1 MAKTQNPGELAPE
14 AYQFQLT
21 FEPSAFFSSIKDAFI
36 KIKDGSKG
44 SIIESVAAGVFK
56 TFVPETSVEN
66 RAYTLLYRAMLKA
79 CLAVFIEDEEIRKII
94 DETENLAAQKADF
107 NAQANALLH
116 KVTIERGFF
125 LQPQAH
131 PFVKGMQQLYQS
143 WMQQVLG
150 LSDKQSDALCQ
161 TLPGKFLRELAL
173 EWETHPSDYEPIQG
187 YFQNPFIEALQE
199 EKKWQEYNA
208 QLISMYAQPVFGDVQ
223 MSLAD
228 IYIEPD
234 FRVHR
239 RCVAEKDGSDYIY
252 DEDDFVIPKNQGNLH
267 QYLLELL
274 NGKNPLNLE
283 AEQSN
288 FVLLL
293 GQPGQGKTSFCK
305 RTIFQLL
312 TEHPNSVKRVFF
324 VRLRDISDVKALINE
339 PLEVIAKEIA
349 GDYLDTFEPLKKS
362 DFKDCL
368 LILDGLDE
376 LFMHQGLT
384 NSDIKN
390 LITNLSKL
398 KNIHLLVTTRYNY
411 IDIQD
416 LSGTNQ
422 LVLRLNEFDLAQQK
436 EWLRR
441 YKSKYE
447 CQLDEVKLEEIYNSE
462 DERFKDLKNLVNQ
475 PILLQIVAK
484 ADFKI
489 DEQTNRAK
497 LYEELF
503 DTLLKRKWA
512 SDGQLDKYRNLDEK
526 DFRQLLQ
533 NIAIH
538 IFHSEF
544 EYVRRADFENEGN
557 LKKTVNRLARKMRL
571 EQLDI
576 KDLLKDILVSFYFK
590 NVAKNA
596 DDRLDDDRH
605 QAYAIEFYH
614 KSLQEYLVA
623 EKIWYF
629 FKEELVKKEEDDWEG
644 ALESVF
650 ELLSPKMITTEIREY
665 LIQIIENDKEASV
678 KKDLIIH
685 LKGYLAKFI
694 EHDFLFEYQAEKSTR
709 SNPINA
715 AQATFFGYW
724 KVLSHLGI
732 TENIIPATQQQ
743 RFADLVRSFSVL
755 NWMPLNLL
763 KTDLLKADLLKANLR
778 EANLR
783 EANLREAVLSKAVL
797 SKADLFKAD
806 LFKAD
811 LLNADLRNA
820 VLCNADLRNAVL
832 SYADLREANLFRAV
846 LSYTVL
852 SKAVLRNATF
862 HYAILSY
869 ADLFNADLSYADF
882 SYADLSYADLSYA
895 DLRNADLFKADLRNA
910 VLRNADLRN
919 SDLFKADLRNAVL
932 YHADLKNT
940 DFTNAIIDETTRL
953 EGVKNID
960 TAIFTG
966 TIYEGKLGRTVQEE
980 EA

>member
-1 MAKTQNPGELAPE
+1 MAKTKNPGELTPE
-14 AYQFQLT
+14 AYQFKLT
-21 FEPSAFFSSIKDAFI
+21 FEPAAFFTSIKDAFV
-36 KIKDGSKG
+36 KIQDGSKG
-44 SIIESVAAGVFK
+44 SIIEAVAGGVFK
-56 TFVPETSVEN
+56 TFVPGTNVEN
-66 RAYTLLYRAMLKA
+66 RAYTLLYRAMHRA
-79 CLAVFIEDEEIRKII
+79 CIAVFTDDEEIQKIV
-94 DETENLAAQKADF
+94 DETKNLAAQKADF

-116 KVTIERGFF
+116 DITIDHSFF
-125 LQPQAH
+125 LQAQAH

-173 EWETHPSDYEPIQG
+173 EWEAHPSDYEAIQA

-208 QLISMYAQPVFGDVQ
+208 QLISMYAQPVFGDAQ
-223 MSLAD
+223 MALAD

-239 RCVAEKDGSDYIY
+239 KCVSEQERSNYTPDQ
-252 DEDDFVIPKNQGNLH
+252 DDFVIPEYQGNLH
-267 QYLLELL
+267 QYLFELL
-274 NGKNPLNLE
+274 DGKNPLNLP
-283 AEQSN
+283 AERSN
-288 FVLLL
+288 FILLL

-305 RTIFQLL
+305 RSIFQLL
-312 TEHPNSVKRVFF
+312 TEHPDLLQRVFF
-324 VRLRDISDVKALINE
+324 VRLRDISDVKGLINE

-349 GDYLDTFEPLKKS
+349 GDYFDTFEPLKKS
-362 DFKDCL
+362 DFKDGL

-384 NSDIKN
+384 NADIKN

-411 IDIQD
+411 IDIHE

-422 LVLRLNEFDLAQQK
+422 LVLRLNELNLEQQK

-441 YKSKYE
+441 YKSKYA
-447 CQLDEVKLEEIYNSE
+447 CQLDETKLEEIDNSD

-512 SDGQLDKYRNLDEK
+512 SDGQLDKYQGLEEK
-526 DFRQLLQ
+526 DFRNLLQ

-544 EYVRRADFENEGN
+544 EYVRRADFEKDGN
-557 LKKTVNRLARKMRL
+557 LKKTVNRLARKMSL
-571 EQLDI
+571 EKLDI

-596 DDRLDDDRH
+596 EDRLDDDRH
-605 QAYAIEFYH
+605 QDYAIEFYH

-629 FKEELVKKEEDDWEG
+629 FKEELKKKEEDDWEG

-650 ELLSPKMITTEIREY
+650 ELLSPKMITREITNY
-665 LIQIIENDKEASV
+665 LIQSIENDGADELKNE
-678 KKDLIIH
+678 LITL
-685 LKGYLAKFI
+685 LKGYLPNFI
-694 EHDFLFEYQAEKSTR
+694 EHDFLYEYYAKI
-709 SNPINA
+709 NPRKNPFNA

-724 KVLSHLGI
+724 TVLSYLGI
-732 TENIIPATQQQ
+732 EENVIPDSQRF
-743 RFADLVRSFSVL
+743 RFADLVRSFNVL
-755 NWMPLNLL
+755 KRMSLLTLHRQNL
-763 KTDLLKADLLKANLR
+763 AAANLTY
-778 EANLR
+778 
-783 EANLREAVLSKAVL
+783 
-797 SKADLFKAD
+797 
-806 LFKAD
+806 
-811 LLNADLRNA
+811 ADLRNIN
-820 VLCNADLRNAVL
+820 LF
-832 SYADLREANLFRAV
+832 EANLNFAN
-846 LSYTVL
+846 LTETNL
-852 SKAVLRNATF
+852 NG
-862 HYAILSY
+862 AILFKAKLIGALLIEAKLYGTS
-869 ADLFNADLSYADF
+869 LFSADLSRAWLNF
-882 SYADLSYADLSYA
+882 ARLRNA
-895 DLRNADLFKADLRNA
+895 DLRNADLRDADF
-910 VLRNADLRN
+910 
-919 SDLFKADLRNAVL
+919 S
-932 YHADLKNT
+932 HADLENA
-940 DFTNAIIDETTRL
+940 DFTNAIFNEKTRL
-953 EGVKNID
+953 EGAKNID

-966 TIYEGKLGRTVQEE
+966 TIYEGKLGRTVREE
-980 EA
+980 EE